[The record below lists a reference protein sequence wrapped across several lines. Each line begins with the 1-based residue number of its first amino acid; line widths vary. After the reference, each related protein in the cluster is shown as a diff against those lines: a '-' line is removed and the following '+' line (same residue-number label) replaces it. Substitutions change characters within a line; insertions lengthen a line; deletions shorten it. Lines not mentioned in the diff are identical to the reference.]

1 MLCDF
6 LLNVSITGHDFTGQS
21 SVTAQGG
28 DGGIGVK
35 AYCGASGGLGR
46 VRVEAEILH
55 GTPTS
60 EQAAVTTALKERT
73 FIV

>member
-1 MLCDF
+1 M
-6 LLNVSITGHDFTGQS
+6 NDFTGQL

-28 DGGIGVK
+28 DGGIGIK
-35 AYCGASGGLGR
+35 KYCGGFGGLGR

-60 EQAAVTTALKERT
+60 EQAAVTAVLKGRT

>member
-1 MLCDF
+1 M
-6 LLNVSITGHDFTGQS
+6 NDFTGQL

-28 DGGIGVK
+28 DGGIGIK
-35 AYCGASGGLGR
+35 KYCGGFGGLGR

-60 EQAAVTTALKERT
+60 EQAAVTTVLKKRT